1 MRLISYS
8 RRRRVS
14 RSKRRSS
21 KCLFGFGWFLLA
33 QKDGVSKSRADYIS
47 KMLQERG
54 VPEENIQTVAK
65 GGIERFSPPAV
76 NKQCKVELIVN

>member
-1 MRLISYS
+1 M
-8 RRRRVS
+8 
-14 RSKRRSS
+14 
-21 KCLFGFGWFLLA
+21 
-33 QKDGVSKSRADYIS
+33 SKSRADYIS

>member
-1 MRLISYS
+1 M
-8 RRRRVS
+8 S

-54 VPEENIQTVAK
+54 VAGEIIQAVAR
-65 GGIERFSPPAV
+65 GGIERVRPAAV